1 MIWILT
7 HPKCVLPGLS
17 STNISPKKRKSC
29 EDFSTS
35 IRNYMVGALKRLANP
50 CIVRDKFSVFGEMI
64 SEELKCFSPRQ
75 LVGENIAYP

>member
-1 MIWILT
+1 MVVDTTPPEYIIAGLT
-7 HPKCVLPGLS
+7 